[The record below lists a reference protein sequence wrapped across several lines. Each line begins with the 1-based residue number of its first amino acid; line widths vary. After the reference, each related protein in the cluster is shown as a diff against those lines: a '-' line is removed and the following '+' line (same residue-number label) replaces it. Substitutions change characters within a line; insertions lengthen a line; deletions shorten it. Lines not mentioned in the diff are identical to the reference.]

1 MLDNLRAVNDLDQ
14 QGLGGHPRPGGAS
27 VSKGSVSI
35 ALLGS
40 GGSGVMTA
48 GSLLLD
54 AAARAGWYGLMTR
67 SAGPQIRGGE
77 VAAMLRL
84 SLAPVNSHE
93 DRYDLLLAIDWH
105 NAERFTAE
113 LPMDADSVAI
123 GDPDTGEIPDV
134 MRDSG
139 ARFLELPL
147 KRLAKEISGGR
158 PNMVALGAVAALL
171 GIPQPALRA
180 SLGGILGSK
189 GEAIVVSGEQA
200 MWAGS
205 AAASELADDLHL
217 PPARE
222 PTAKRWSITGN
233 EACGLGAI
241 RGGVR
246 FVAAYPITPATELL
260 EWLAPALQSVGGLL
274 VQAED
279 ELASINQ
286 LIGASY
292 GGVPALTATS
302 GPGLALISEAVG
314 LAVASETPV
323 VIVDVMRGGPST
335 GIPTKSE
342 QSDLNMALYGLH
354 GDAPHVVMAPATVAD
369 CLFTTEW
376 AVRIAEAL
384 QTPVI
389 LLSDQALGQ
398 ARVIIERPADVK
410 LAGERRLRERI
421 DTSYQRYAVDDTGVS
436 PMALPGMPGGQY
448 TAEGLEHGPSGNP
461 SSLADDHHAQL
472 DKRERKLRDHD
483 YGEHW
488 ALVDGDQDADTAVIT
503 WGSCCAP
510 VREALDALRDRGA
523 AVKLVAPRLLAP
535 AQPERMAAA
544 LHGVRRLLVVEQTHG
559 AQFYR
564 YLRAYY
570 QLPAQ
575 VRSLSIPGPLPI
587 RPGDVRRALTEWSES

>member
-1 MLDNLRAVNDLDQ
+1 MDHTRQND
-14 QGLGGHPRPGGAS
+14 GAMTS
-27 VSKGSVSI
+27 DSISI

-48 GSLLLD
+48 GQLLLD
-54 AAARAGWYGLMTR
+54 AAGRAGWYGLMTR
-67 SAGPQIRGGE
+67 SSGPQIRGGE
-77 VAAMLRL
+77 AAAMVRL
-84 SLAPVNSHE
+84 STEPVTCHQ
-93 DRYDLLLAIDWH
+93 DRYDVVLAIDWH

-113 LPMDADSVAI
+113 LPMNGDSVAI
-123 GDPDTGEIPDV
+123 GDPDGGKIPDA
-134 MRDSG
+134 MCDSG
-139 ARFLELPL
+139 ASFVELPL
-147 KRLAKEISGGR
+147 RRLAKEISGGR

-171 GIPQPALRA
+171 GIPESALSA
-180 SLGGILGSK
+180 SLARILGRK
-189 GEAIVVSGEQA
+189 GEAALVSGE
-200 MWAGS
+200 AGMRAGM
-205 AAASELADDLHL
+205 AAASELPDGLLLA
-217 PPARE
+217 PAAK
-222 PTAKRWSITGN
+222 PTARRWSITGN

-260 EWLAPALQSVGGLL
+260 EWLAQALQSVGGLL

-292 GGVPALTATS
+292 GGVPSLTATS
-302 GPGLALISEAVG
+302 GPGLALMTEAIG
-314 LAVASETPV
+314 LAAASETPV

-335 GIPTKSE
+335 GVPTKSE
-342 QSDLNMALYGLH
+342 QSDLNIALYGLH
-354 GDAPHVVMAPATVAD
+354 GDAPHAVMAPVSVAD
-369 CLFTTEW
+369 CLLTTEW
-376 AVRIAEAL
+376 AVRTAEAL

-389 LLSDQALGQ
+389 VLSDQALGQ

-410 LAGERRLRERI
+410 LAGERRLPERI
-421 DTSYQRYAVDDTGVS
+421 DESYQRYAVDGKGVS
-436 PMALPGMPGGQY
+436 PMALPGLPGGQY
-448 TAEGLEHGPSGNP
+448 TAEGLEHDPSGNP

-472 DKRERKLRDHD
+472 DKRELKLSGYD

-488 ALVDGDQDADTAVIT
+488 AVVEGDEDANTAVIT
-503 WGSCCAP
+503 WGSCYGP
-510 VREALDALRDRGA
+510 VREALDELRDQGTA
-523 AVKLVAPRLLAP
+523 AKLVAPRLLAP

-544 LHGVRRLLVVEQTHG
+544 LQDVRRLLVVEQTHG
-559 AQFYR
+559 AQFYH

-570 QLPAQ
+570 QLPAR